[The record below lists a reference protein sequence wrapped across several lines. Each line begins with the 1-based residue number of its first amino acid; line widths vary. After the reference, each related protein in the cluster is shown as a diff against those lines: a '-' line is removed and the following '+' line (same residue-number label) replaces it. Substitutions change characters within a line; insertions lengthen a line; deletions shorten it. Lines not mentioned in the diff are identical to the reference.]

1 MTEYRRALS
10 GDWYTEP
17 SIFAEELDRVFA
29 RTWQLVGHVGQLR
42 STGDFLTAPIGDQGV
57 AVVRQADGSLH
68 AMYNVCQHRGH
79 ELLVG
84 DVGSAP
90 SITCPYHAWTYDLDG
105 RLLFARGE
113 QVGDLCVPAV
123 RLEEMAGFLWVNLDD
138 NAASL
143 AETLP
148 GVEDELLTVAPSAA
162 ERTLTHRR
170 TRQFDANWKI
180 AVENYNECYHCPNV
194 HKAFTQ
200 GVVTPDSYR
209 IASRGQAIRH
219 SAEAPADTAYAL
231 AEGGEPYESFFV
243 FPVSSI
249 QCYPGGVL
257 NTFRWVPL
265 AVDSTVLIR
274 EWWFD
279 TDTPTNEQ
287 AEIIDLD
294 WHTTVTE
301 DFDLMDSVQRGMRSR
316 GYTPGP
322 LIERLDGIAT
332 VHSEDTVAH
341 LQNLVRTALE
351 RP

>member
-84 DVGSAP
+84 DVGSAQ

-219 SAEAPADTAYAL
+219 SAEAPADTA
-231 AEGGEPYESFFV
+231 
-243 FPVSSI
+243 
-249 QCYPGGVL
+249 
-257 NTFRWVPL
+257 
-265 AVDSTVLIR
+265 
-274 EWWFD
+274 
-279 TDTPTNEQ
+279 
-287 AEIIDLD
+287 
-294 WHTTVTE
+294 
-301 DFDLMDSVQRGMRSR
+301 
-316 GYTPGP
+316 
-322 LIERLDGIAT
+322 
-332 VHSEDTVAH
+332 
-341 LQNLVRTALE
+341 
-351 RP
+351 